1 MLTRNHKSG
10 TYLNSMHI
18 LVVFFLY
25 YISHLCPQPYAA
37 GLGPTV
43 LILGIRGLCWIID
56 WCGNSWVNEKL
67 EDIQCSGVRVNR
79 PGLGE
84 ATLGVCVSVP
94 LCTASFETFIK
105 CKWSSTGK
113 ELLKNVLALSLKE
126 EKHYIPAAQGV
137 SKSVEISTVQFFQS
151 IAETTMSLAQT
162 SCCSWICWVSLPA
175 TKRSVSMFRY
185 YSHCGEFFPAV
196 KFQIS
201 YFLLV

>member
-126 EKHYIPAAQGV
+126 EKHYIPAAQGCQKV
-137 SKSVEISTVQFFQS
+137 
-151 IAETTMSLAQT
+151 
-162 SCCSWICWVSLPA
+162 W
-175 TKRSVSMFRY
+175 
-185 YSHCGEFFPAV
+185 
-196 KFQIS
+196 KFQQS
-201 YFLLV
+201 SFFKALLKPQCLWPKHPVAHEYAELVYLQRNVALACLDITPIVGNSFPLSNSRLVTFF